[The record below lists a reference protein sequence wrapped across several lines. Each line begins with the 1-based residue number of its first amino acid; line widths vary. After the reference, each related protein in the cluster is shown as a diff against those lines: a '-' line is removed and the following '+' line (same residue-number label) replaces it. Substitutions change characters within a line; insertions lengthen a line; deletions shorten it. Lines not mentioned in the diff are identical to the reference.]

1 MNDQM
6 SPEGVTMAK
15 DNELSRREFVQRS
28 AAFGALLG
36 SGGLLA
42 ACGGDNG
49 GAGGTGTGGSAT
61 KLTGKL
67 AAHEFN
73 LSSIPNQQAFD
84 ALETI
89 GGLLNI
95 ETVKLS
101 YDVDSDKEIAQID
114 QLGTLG
120 VTAAE
125 TLILDNGI
133 TRQVANA
140 CVRNKIFISTRA
152 QVGQWIVPC
161 EEGIDWHYQCLAT
174 PPEGAY
180 VNCINMFKEAGGTGN
195 FVHLEGAAGS
205 STDAAKTHFVDKA
218 LAENPG
224 MKLAARQRADYDRE
238 KARVTLD
245 AILTSLNDD
254 VAVVYCQNDDM
265 ALGAAAVLKERG
277 LTGKVLVS
285 GADAIPEVIDEIAAG
300 NIFGTESIAPPWLAG
315 YCMIQA
321 LDAANGHRPDPI
333 EGLMQMDLV
342 MVDTPD
348 AANAYKDVIN
358 QGAEAIDYLKLSRI
372 LHPDDWDPQWPIR
385 HFEPET
391 FWAENQGVSKPDG
404 YEIPKA
410 YTDRVSA
417 GGYEEVDKSY
427 IDHFKTFPFKDVVT
441 KGRSGKTA
449 FQQVYG
455 LTYNV

>member
-1 MNDQM
+1 MTVRKQ
-6 SPEGVTMAK
+6 
-15 DNELSRREFVQRS
+15 LSRREFVQRS
-28 AAFGALLG
+28 FALGAIVG

-42 ACGGDNG
+42 ACGGDDEETT
-49 GAGGTGTGGSAT
+49 GGTGTAADG

-89 GGLLNI
+89 GGLLGI
-95 ETVKLS
+95 ETVRLS
-101 YDVDSDKEIAQID
+101 YDGDSDKQLAQID
-114 QLGTLG
+114 QMGTLG

-133 TRQVANA
+133 TRQVAEA
-140 CVRNKIFISTRA
+140 CVRNDIYISTRA
-152 QVGQWIVPC
+152 QVGLWILPS
-161 EEGIDWHYQCLAT
+161 EPGIDWHYQLLAT

-180 VNCINMFKEAGGTGN
+180 VLCKNMFEEVGGSGN
-195 FVHLEGAAGS
+195 FVHLQGVAGS
-205 STDAAKTHFVDKA
+205 STDAAKTVAVDRA
-218 LAENPG
+218 LSETPG

-245 AILTSLNDD
+245 AILTSVNED

-265 ALGAAAVLKERG
+265 ALGAAAILAERG
-277 LTGKVLVS
+277 LSDKVLVS
-285 GADAIPEVIDEIAAG
+285 GADAIPEVIDEIVAG
-300 NIFGTESIAPPWLAG
+300 NIFGTEAIAPPFLAG

-342 MVDTPD
+342 IIDTPES
-348 AANAYKDVIN
+348 AQSYKETIGR
-358 QGAEAIDYLKLSRI
+358 GAEAIDYLKFSRI

-385 HFEPET
+385 HFEPEQ
-391 FWAENQGVSKPDG
+391 FWAINQGVPKPEG
-404 YEIPKA
+404 YEIPED
-410 YTDRVSA
+410 YTARVEA
-417 GGYEEVDKSY
+417 GGYEE
-427 IDHFKTFPFKDVVT
+427 IDNMYLEHFKSFAFKDAVE
-441 KGRSGKTA
+441 KSRNGETA
-449 FQQVYG
+449 FQTVFG
-455 LTYNV
+455 LSYEL